1 MSDSNLT
8 DKITE
13 TITNVFKKTQVF
25 EKVENIKFYINSFV
39 IISSIIGLTS
49 IYINYCNLDRI
60 KTLEETIKG
69 SENVLKYN
77 IEINRKQYQ
86 LVYNELIEQLKNE
99 VQISRKLLEQ
109 IIEIKNLKPEM
120 ISASTSISSFSPLKI
135 VLPGENDDW
144 INQNDD
150 WINHII
156 DKKDNSNDDDDEL
169 ISESYDSI
177 PLNNLKKNTGLNWF
191 FK

>member
-1 MSDSNLT
+1 MSDTNLT

-25 EKVENIKFYINSFV
+25 EKIENIKFYINSFV
-39 IISSIIGLTS
+39 IVSSIIGLTS

-60 KTLEETIKG
+60 KILEEEIKG
-69 SENVLKYN
+69 TENVLKYN

-86 LVYNELIEQLKNE
+86 LVYNKLIEQLKNE
-99 VQISRKLLEQ
+99 VQISRKFLDQ
-109 IIEIKNLKPEM
+109 IREIQYSKPEM

-135 VLPGENDDW
+135 VLPPENEDW
-144 INQNDD
+144 INQNSD

-156 DKKDNSNDDDDEL
+156 DNKDNNNDYDEL
-169 ISESYDSI
+169 INECYDSI
-177 PLNNLKKNTGLNWF
+177 PLNNLKKKTGLNWF